1 MAKSRRQFSRNFILL
16 IAFLITFSTDLSAQT
31 GILRGTVTDAET
43 NKGLAGANVIVTS
56 GELKTGTATS
66 KSGQFELKKLPPGN
80 YLIQV
85 KHIGYQLKVIPNLFI
100 SNGETKELEIMLTV
114 KAIEFNPI
122 SISASRRPEKVLDAP
137 ASVTVLNATAI
148 ENRTALTPTDHLKA
162 LPAVD
167 IISAGLNQSRVV
179 VRGFNDL
186 FSGSLL
192 SLIDNRITRIPAV
205 RLNAFQLIP
214 ASNLDIERIEVVSG
228 PASAL
233 YGPNSAN
240 GVMHVLTKSPFDSK
254 GTIVSVGGG
263 ERSVL
268 IGTIRHA
275 GVLNDKI
282 GYKFSLQYYE
292 GNDFPSVDST
302 EIVARLDAIRN
313 GADPDTLRIGVR
325 IFDIKSTNLDGRFDF
340 HLSPELKF
348 IVNGGFSRG
357 DNIEIT
363 NQGAVQA
370 LDASFKYIQGRLIY
384 KDFFAQAFINKIST
398 GDTYFLRTGDFVIN
412 KSSLFVTQAQ
422 HSLSLSSRQQLT
434 YGIDVLLT
442 RPESEGT
449 VNGRNEDNDN
459 VNEIG
464 AYLQSETNLTSK
476 LKFLGAARIDDHNR
490 LDGLNFSPRAA
501 LVFKPTPTNN
511 FRLTFNRAF
520 STPTSDNLF
529 SDVVGQRI
537 STSIDPSLAVLAPF
551 IGETLFEIRAR
562 GTWPSGFNFNF
573 DPNGRPQMVTAF
585 GGFLADNGFI
595 PEANSY
601 LPADAQSVWPAIRAV
616 ILSQIPPGL
625 QGAFESILPA
635 QLSQSAP
642 ANLRVINTE
651 TQELEPVDISF
662 VRNIKPLFETTTT
675 TFEVGYK
682 GLIENKLLARVDLY
696 HSKIKDFIGPLR
708 VETPAVFINPET
720 LGPVLAQDIAN
731 NDPNVTLEQATQF
744 VNDFLMLDSL
754 ALLPIGVISPQEV
767 QSGTDIILTHRNLG
781 DVSVTGLDLS
791 LTYQINRNWNITG
804 NYSFINRDFFKSQDG
819 FSDIALNAP
828 KHKFGANLNYRN
840 RNAGFDSNLR
850 LRFVDSFP
858 ANSGIFTGTVDRY
871 TILDL
876 NATYT
881 LPFFDNTRLN
891 LTVQNLLNNK
901 HKEFVGLPEIGRLAL
916 VRLTQTL

>member
-1 MAKSRRQFSRNFILL
+1 MAKSRRQFSRHFILL
-16 IAFLITFSTDLSAQT
+16 IALLIPFSTNLSAQT

-43 NKGLAGANVIVTS
+43 NKGLAGANVIITS

-66 KSGQFELKKLPPGN
+66 KAGQFELRNLPSGN
-80 YLIQV
+80 YSIQV
-85 KHIGYQLKVIPNLFI
+85 KNIGYELKVIGNLFLEI
-100 SNGETKELEIMLTV
+100 GETKQLEIILNV

-137 ASVTVLNATAI
+137 ASITVLDATSI

-167 IISAGLNQSRVV
+167 VISAGLNQSRVV

-192 SLIDNRITRIPAV
+192 SLIDNRITRIPGV

-214 ASNLDIERIEVVSG
+214 ASNLDVERIEIVSG

-254 GTIVSVGGG
+254 GTTISVGGG

-268 IGTIRHA
+268 IGTVRHA

-292 GNDFPSVDST
+292 GNDFPSLDST
-302 EIVARLDAIRN
+302 EIVARLDAIKN
-313 GADPDTLRIGVR
+313 GADPDTLRTGAR
-325 IFDIKSTNLDGRFDF
+325 IFDIKSTNFDGRFDF

-363 NQGAVQA
+363 NQGAAQA
-370 LDASFKYIQGRLIY
+370 LNASFKYIQGRLIF
-384 KDFFAQAFINKIST
+384 KDFFAQAFINKINT

-422 HSLSLSSRQQLT
+422 HSLSLSSRQQFT

-442 RPESEGT
+442 RPEGT
-449 VNGRNEDNDN
+449 VNGRNEDDDN

-529 SDVVGQRI
+529 SDVVGQRV
-537 STSIDPSLAVLAPF
+537 STSIDPSLAVLTPF
-551 IGETLFEIRAR
+551 IGDTLFVIRAR

-573 DPNGRPQMVTAF
+573 DANGRPQMVTAF

-595 PEANSY
+595 SGADSY
-601 LPADAQSVWPAIRAV
+601 LPADAQPVWPAIRAV
-616 ILSQIPPGL
+616 ILSQLPPGL
-625 QGAFESILPA
+625 RSAFQDILPV

-642 ANLRVINTE
+642 ANFGVINTE

-682 GLIENKLLARVDLY
+682 GLIENKLLASVDVY
-696 HSKIKDFIGPLR
+696 HSRIKNFIGPLR
-708 VETPAVFINPET
+708 VETPSVFINPET

-744 VNDFLMLDSL
+744 VSDFLMLDSL
-754 ALLPIGVISPQEV
+754 ALLPIGIISPQEV

-804 NYSFINRDFFKSQDG
+804 NYSFVNRDFFKSEDG

-828 KHKFGANLNYRN
+828 KHKIGANLNYRN
-840 RNAGFDSNLR
+840 INAGFDSNLR

-858 ANSGIFTGTVDRY
+858 ANSGIFIGTVDRY

-876 NATYT
+876 TATYK

-891 LTVQNLLNNK
+891 LTVQNLMNK
-901 HKEFVGLPEIGRLAL
+901 KHREFVGLPELGRLAW
-916 VRLTQTL
+916 VRVTQTL

>member
-66 KSGQFELKKLPPGN
+66 KSGQFELKNLPPGN

-302 EIVARLDAIRN
+302 EIVARLDAISN
-313 GADPDTLRIGVR
+313 GADPDTLRTGVR
-325 IFDIKSTNLDGRFDF
+325 IFDIKSTNFDGRFDF

-348 IVNGGFSRG
+348 IENGGLSRG
-357 DNIEIT
+357 GNIE
-363 NQGAVQA
+363 
-370 LDASFKYIQGRLIY
+370 
-384 KDFFAQAFINKIST
+384 
-398 GDTYFLRTGDFVIN
+398 
-412 KSSLFVTQAQ
+412 
-422 HSLSLSSRQQLT
+422 
-434 YGIDVLLT
+434 
-442 RPESEGT
+442 
-449 VNGRNEDNDN
+449 
-459 VNEIG
+459 
-464 AYLQSETNLTSK
+464 
-476 LKFLGAARIDDHNR
+476 
-490 LDGLNFSPRAA
+490 
-501 LVFKPTPTNN
+501 
-511 FRLTFNRAF
+511 
-520 STPTSDNLF
+520 
-529 SDVVGQRI
+529 
-537 STSIDPSLAVLAPF
+537 
-551 IGETLFEIRAR
+551 
-562 GTWPSGFNFNF
+562 
-573 DPNGRPQMVTAF
+573 
-585 GGFLADNGFI
+585 
-595 PEANSY
+595 
-601 LPADAQSVWPAIRAV
+601 
-616 ILSQIPPGL
+616 
-625 QGAFESILPA
+625 
-635 QLSQSAP
+635 
-642 ANLRVINTE
+642 
-651 TQELEPVDISF
+651 
-662 VRNIKPLFETTTT
+662 
-675 TFEVGYK
+675 
-682 GLIENKLLARVDLY
+682 
-696 HSKIKDFIGPLR
+696 
-708 VETPAVFINPET
+708 
-720 LGPVLAQDIAN
+720 
-731 NDPNVTLEQATQF
+731 
-744 VNDFLMLDSL
+744 
-754 ALLPIGVISPQEV
+754 
-767 QSGTDIILTHRNLG
+767 
-781 DVSVTGLDLS
+781 
-791 LTYQINRNWNITG
+791 
-804 NYSFINRDFFKSQDG
+804 
-819 FSDIALNAP
+819 
-828 KHKFGANLNYRN
+828 
-840 RNAGFDSNLR
+840 
-850 LRFVDSFP
+850 
-858 ANSGIFTGTVDRY
+858 
-871 TILDL
+871 
-876 NATYT
+876 
-881 LPFFDNTRLN
+881 
-891 LTVQNLLNNK
+891 
-901 HKEFVGLPEIGRLAL
+901 
-916 VRLTQTL
+916 

>member
-1 MAKSRRQFSRNFILL
+1 MAKSRRQFSRHFILL
-16 IAFLITFSTDLSAQT
+16 IALLITFSTNLSAQT

-66 KSGQFELKKLPPGN
+66 KSGQFQLQNLPPGN

-85 KHIGYQLKVIPNLFI
+85 KHIGYELKVIPNLFI

-137 ASVTVLNATAI
+137 ASVTVVNAAAI
-148 ENRTALTPTDHLKA
+148 ENRTALTPTEHLKA

-363 NQGAVQA
+363 NQGAAQA

-384 KDFFAQAFINKIST
+384 KDFFAQAFINKIGT
-398 GDTYFLRTGDFVIN
+398 GNTYFLRTGDFVIN
-412 KSSLFVTQAQ
+412 KSSLFVIQAQ
-422 HSLSLSSRQQLT
+422 HSLSLSSRQQFT

-476 LKFLGAARIDDHNR
+476 LKLLGAARIDDHNR

-642 ANLRVINTE
+642 ANLGVINTE

-682 GLIENKLLARVDLY
+682 GLIENKLLASVDLY

-708 VETPAVFINPET
+708 VETPSVFINPET

-901 HKEFVGLPEIGRLAL
+901 HREFVGLPELGRLAL
-916 VRLTQTL
+916 VRLTQAL